1 MDSVYPSTSTSCEI
15 NSGACHLCSK
25 IFKNVELRNRHIKGI
40 HNIDMSIKKINH
52 IICPLCEQE
61 TNFKSHE
68 NLRKHLKGNHQ
79 VSIELITFEFS
90 SLQEYETWK
99 DMQKFETSYTMNR
112 IVNRNEQKTLYY
124 ECNRSN
130 IKGYKPNYKIRT
142 EKSGGSIKI
151 KGVCSSRLI
160 CKLRDQGQV
169 SVSYWK
175 THAGHKEELRTMH
188 LAKAEEKMIVEK
200 LISGVPSS
208 RILEDSRKLETPK
221 LERLAVL
228 TSQDLS
234 NLSRKYNTYKKRD
247 QNDMVATAL
256 KVQEWNANNNNYAFL
271 FKKEGEQHD
280 VLKKEDFALEFMN
293 SVMEDKLR
301 EFHSIICMDGTH
313 GTNKRG
319 MDLTVVLIKDDRNTG
334 FPVAFL
340 LSNRLDQVV
349 QEVFLGALKNRMQTG
364 IHAEHFMSDDD
375 KKYYNAWVKI
385 MGNQPKRLLCTWY
398 YFQNEERIKM
408 WAHCYRKNSGIN
420 TNMAIE
426 SFNNLLKTNHLR
438 RSAGVTIEKLLDTI
452 DDLVDIK
459 MWKRIIDI
467 ERPNANNYQDRVIS
481 KAHKM
486 AETMKNKVEVK
497 KNKKV
502 YGQFQCECAEY
513 VVRNI
518 LCKHVHLVRMHE
530 EREGT
535 NSVLDDAARCL
546 AETSIIKSR
555 HQEEIN
561 EFVRGKVEQ
570 TNVIQENT
578 RRCLQNENFKNVIDS
593 LHDLDDETYTQL
605 HDKFMR
611 DVQEARQEI
620 HKDISDVDDNY
631 EPPAKSPWQMRV
643 KLKST
648 VLAIDRYGVSDRATA
663 AIASSVLKDVG
674 VISEI
679 DSSYVVDKNKLRQ
692 EKNVNAGNYKMIVNV

>member
-1 MDSVYPSTSTSCEI
+1 
-15 NSGACHLCSK
+15 
-25 IFKNVELRNRHIKGI
+25 
-40 HNIDMSIKKINH
+40 MSIKKINH

-151 KGVCSSRLI
+151 KGVCPSRLI

-221 LERLAVL
+221 LERLALL
-228 TSQDLS
+228 TSKDLS

-256 KVQEWNANNNNYAFL
+256 KVQEWNANNKNYAFL
-271 FKKEGEQHD
+271 FKKE
-280 VLKKEDFALEFMN
+280 
-293 SVMEDKLR
+293 
-301 EFHSIICMDGTH
+301 
-313 GTNKRG
+313 
-319 MDLTVVLIKDDRNTG
+319 
-334 FPVAFL
+334 
-340 LSNRLDQVV
+340 
-349 QEVFLGALKNRMQTG
+349 
-364 IHAEHFMSDDD
+364 
-375 KKYYNAWVKI
+375 
-385 MGNQPKRLLCTWY
+385 
-398 YFQNEERIKM
+398 
-408 WAHCYRKNSGIN
+408 
-420 TNMAIE
+420 
-426 SFNNLLKTNHLR
+426 
-438 RSAGVTIEKLLDTI
+438 
-452 DDLVDIK
+452 
-459 MWKRIIDI
+459 
-467 ERPNANNYQDRVIS
+467 
-481 KAHKM
+481 
-486 AETMKNKVEVK
+486 
-497 KNKKV
+497 
-502 YGQFQCECAEY
+502 
-513 VVRNI
+513 
-518 LCKHVHLVRMHE
+518 
-530 EREGT
+530 
-535 NSVLDDAARCL
+535 DDAARCL

-611 DVQEARQEI
+611 DVQEARRKVKKEFQETP
-620 HKDISDVDDNY
+620 KDITKKRKMEKQEYFPS
-631 EPPAKSPWQMRV
+631 
-643 KLKST
+643 
-648 VLAIDRYGVSDRATA
+648 
-663 AIASSVLKDVG
+663 
-674 VISEI
+674 
-679 DSSYVVDKNKLRQ
+679 NKKR
-692 EKNVNAGNYKMIVNV
+692 N